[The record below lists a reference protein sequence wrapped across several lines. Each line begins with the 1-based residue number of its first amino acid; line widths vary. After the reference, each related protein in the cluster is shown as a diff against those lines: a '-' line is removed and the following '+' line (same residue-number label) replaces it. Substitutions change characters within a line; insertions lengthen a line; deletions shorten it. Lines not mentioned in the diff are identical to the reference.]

1 MSRIRDVADARDW
14 TNETLVE
21 LLLDVIAASGMED
34 AVVAALEAIA
44 ADEAAQVSDLQSD
57 WEAT

>member
-1 MSRIRDVADARDW
+1 MSRIRDVADVCDW